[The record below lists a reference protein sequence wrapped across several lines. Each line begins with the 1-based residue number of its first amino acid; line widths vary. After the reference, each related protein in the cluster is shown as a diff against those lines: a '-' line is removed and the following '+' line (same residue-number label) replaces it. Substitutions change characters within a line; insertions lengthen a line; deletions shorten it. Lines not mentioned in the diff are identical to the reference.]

1 MLAALQ
7 ATMSRSSRSTLVFID
22 NRSDRPLQLLHCDTG
37 AGRCVKAA
45 SCLSRRGRSSSVHA
59 SAFDS
64 HRDSITS
71 RFDWHSV
78 WADRPP
84 PTIAPNEQ
92 VVFGCQSDGVFSS
105 AEAHAQVSR
114 NGVLLRRRAHQVPAT
129 APQ

>member
-1 MLAALQ
+1 
-7 ATMSRSSRSTLVFID
+7 
-22 NRSDRPLQLLHCDTG
+22 
-37 AGRCVKAA
+37 
-45 SCLSRRGRSSSVHA
+45 
-59 SAFDS
+59 
-64 HRDSITS
+64 
-71 RFDWHSV
+71 V